1 MGMARKL
8 RFIPHART
16 LISVT
21 CRTVQGRFLFRP
33 GPALN
38 DLVAGV
44 LGRAQRRYETAIS
57 AVFVMSSHVH
67 LLLVVDDA
75 QEPAAFM
82 RYFKSKL
89 AREVNRL
96 TGWRGP
102 VFDRRYEMTVVT
114 DEDAA
119 QIERLQYVL
128 GQAVQ
133 ANLVER
139 VGQWPGLHSAGA
151 LIDGTPLT
159 GHWFDRTQE
168 FVARLRRKDIGRM
181 QFATAE
187 SVSFSPIPCWAHL
200 SPEVYRARIAALVE
214 TIESDAAHERER
226 TGASVLGV
234 KAILSYD
241 PQHRPSS
248 LARSPAPRVHA
259 ATKTARK
266 AFYEIYAAFV
276 GAFREASER
285 LLRGDRNAPFPT
297 GSFPPALPFV
307 AG

>member
-1 MGMARKL
+1 MPRKL

-16 LISVT
+16 LISIT
-21 CRTVQGRFLFRP
+21 CRTVQGRFLLRP
-33 GPALN
+33 GPRLN
-38 DLVAGV
+38 DIVLGV
-44 LGRAQRRYETAIS
+44 LGRAQRRYETTIS
-57 AVFVMSSHVH
+57 AFSALSSHFH
-67 LLLVVDDA
+67 LLLIVDSA
-75 QEPAAFM
+75 SEAADFM
-82 RYFKSKL
+82 RYTKSKL

-119 QIERLQYVL
+119 QIERLAYVL
-128 GQAVQ
+128 SQSVKE
-133 ANLVER
+133 NLVER
-139 VGQWPGLHSAGA
+139 VSQWPGVHCAGA
-151 LIDGTPLT
+151 LIEGTPLT
-159 GHWFDRTQE
+159 GHWFNRTLE
-168 FVARLRRKDIGRM
+168 FAARLRHEDVGPMRY
-181 QFATAE
+181 ATVE
-187 SVSFSPIPCWAHL
+187 TVTFSPIPCWTHL
-200 SPEVYRARIAALVE
+200 SPEVYRVRIAEMVE
-214 TIESDAAHERER
+214 SIEAEAARERER

-234 KAILSYD
+234 KAVLAYD
-241 PQHRPSS
+241 PLHRPSS

-259 ATKTARK
+259 ATKAARR

-285 LLRGDRNAPFPT
+285 LRRGDRDAPFPT